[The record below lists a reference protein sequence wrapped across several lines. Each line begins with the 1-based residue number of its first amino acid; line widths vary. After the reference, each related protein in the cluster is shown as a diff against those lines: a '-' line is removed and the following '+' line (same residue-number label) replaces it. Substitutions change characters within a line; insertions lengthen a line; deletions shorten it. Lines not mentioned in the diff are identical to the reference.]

1 MKNSVELEEVVQQ
14 YHNLKKEL
22 NKVNQKNILMKS
34 KIQKMEI
41 EAAKKDEKLQNMSR
55 KKSGENIAIVNP
67 LEV

>member
-14 YHNLKKEL
+14 YHNSTKEL